1 MKLVDCHT
9 HTQFSVDSAANIT
22 QMIEKAISL
31 GLAAYAVTDH
41 CECNRW
47 YPESHYEDTH
57 FYRFFNFGDNFEKSV
72 SAVTSLKEKYK
83 DKLNLI
89 CGVEMGQ
96 SLQDIEIA
104 QKIVSDKRLDFVI
117 GSLHQVTNN
126 EDFAFIDY
134 NSYTAESIYELLEQY
149 FREVY
154 DMCVWG
160 KFDVLG
166 HLTYTLRYIKG
177 SFGFDADI
185 SRFDDIIS
193 ESFKALISNGKG
205 IEINTSGLRQAYG
218 DTFPSLRYVRLF
230 RELGGE
236 IISIGSD
243 AHTVEELGKGINQGA
258 DIAKQAGF
266 DYICF
271 FRERKPEFIKI

>member
-96 SLQDIEIA
+96 ALQDIEIA

-154 DMCVWG
+154 DMIVWG
-160 KFDVLG
+160 KFDELG
-166 HLTYTLRYIKG
+166 HLT
-177 SFGFDADI
+177 
-185 SRFDDIIS
+185 
-193 ESFKALISNGKG
+193 
-205 IEINTSGLRQAYG
+205 
-218 DTFPSLRYVRLF
+218 
-230 RELGGE
+230 
-236 IISIGSD
+236 
-243 AHTVEELGKGINQGA
+243 
-258 DIAKQAGF
+258 
-266 DYICF
+266 
-271 FRERKPEFIKI
+271 